1 MDARKTA
8 LLVDDDPTIAD
19 TLRAALIGRPVTL
32 DVAYD
37 LPTATRCLDSSRYDG
52 LILDLCL
59 PQGSGFDVLRHMR
72 ARHITLPTAVISRT
86 LSDYVRDMLALEH
99 VKLVLMKP
107 VLTSL
112 LVSTILGL
120 CGIDASQEQPAT
132 PARDRRYAAAPY
144 DLGDSDLLWNRL

>member
-1 MDARKTA
+1 MDRKTA

-19 TLRAALIGRPVTL
+19 TLRAALARHPLTL

-37 LPTATRCLDSSRYDG
+37 LPTANRCLDSSRYDG

-59 PQGSGFDVLRHMR
+59 PQGNGFDVLHHMR
-72 ARHITLPTAVISRT
+72 TRNITLPTVVISKT
-86 LSDYVRDMLALEH
+86 LPDYVRDMLALEH
-99 VKLVLMKP
+99 VKLVLLKP

-120 CGIDASQEQPAT
+120 CGIDASEGQPLQS
-132 PARDRRYAAAPY
+132 ARDRRYAGRY
-144 DLGDSDLLWNRL
+144 ELGDSDLLWQRL